1 MKAFSNWYVES
12 TLWHYHPL
20 NDTKHW
26 KPIYCR
32 TWTEHMYSWHH
43 HQHSWLWTMETCI
56 YFCNIY
62 EEEKL
67 CLHIRSF
74 TDKPNSKLHMSI
86 EDQHICESHNLC
98 SKLPNIYCLS
108 LSFIFFLQWNWS
120 WYHFGCIA
128 GTQLTFTF
136 STVNAFTVISNLF
149 LVSNQFVCV
158 KHWEISINSLHQTLH
173 NSSTSLNIIKQK
185 LDLAKM
191 F

>member
-1 MKAFSNWYVES
+1 MTPSIGNQYIVG
-12 TLWHYHPL
+12 PGQ
-20 NDTKHW
+20 NICIPDTN
-26 KPIYCR
+26 
-32 TWTEHMYSWHH
+32 H
-43 HQHSWLWTMETCI
+43 HQHSLMGTMKTFNS
-56 YFCNIY
+56 FCNMY
-62 EEEKL
+62 EEKKL
-67 CLHIRSF
+67 NLGNYNKMIGVG
-74 TDKPNSKLHMSI
+74 I
-86 EDQHICESHNLC
+86 VDQHTCESHNLC

-185 LDLAKM
+185 LNLAKM
-191 F
+191 FQTLA